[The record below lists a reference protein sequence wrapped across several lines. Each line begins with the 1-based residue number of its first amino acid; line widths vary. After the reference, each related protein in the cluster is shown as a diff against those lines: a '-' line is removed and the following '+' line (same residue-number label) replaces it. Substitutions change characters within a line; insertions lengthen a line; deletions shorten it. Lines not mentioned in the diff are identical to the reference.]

1 MNPAH
6 GAEGAPGGRGRS
18 STAGLFGM
26 GGGGEGEG
34 KSLYA
39 MLKLDKSF
47 DVDTEEGARALKKAK
62 NVYRRAHPDKHRDDP
77 DAEAKFLELQK
88 AYEILSDPAKRK
100 AYDKGG
106 MMGVKALEMGG
117 MGGMM
122 PQEVM
127 MFLLPILGSVVLPLV
142 ACTLTLVACVICPLI
157 FLVPLLSSLKADGD
171 SGLASSTWSAVLT
184 PMWILDAALLTGA
197 LVSLLV
203 GVVIG
208 IGAVQN
214 CAKREKFDDMSPD
227 EKVKSTLC
235 SPSNAIGAFIR
246 SAQMLSLFVLQLL
259 IVQRLDGGLA
269 SSTWSALLAPWY
281 IFEVLALVQ
290 VFFQPGSLN
299 CLSYTS
305 TFEGGYKGVTAPA
318 KHPCFYLMWIRFAY
332 SPALRLLLA
341 LLVGAKLDGGLDG
354 TSWGV
359 VLLPLWAYIALA
371 VAFVFIACIENFVAK
386 LCCKKEGLEEEAKDA
401 TSEDDDFMDPSK
413 DDYEPACCAGWFRL
427 VACTLPALVS
437 AILLWVKLD
446 GSDANMTWTAIWIPF
461 FIVVRPDN

>member
-1 MNPAH
+1 MQSDPAFSSEKMNPAH
-6 GAEGAPGGRGRS
+6 GAEDAHGGRGRS

-26 GGGGEGEG
+26 GAGGEGEG
-34 KSLYA
+34 ALYA

-47 DVDTEEGARALKKAK
+47 DPNTDEGARALKKAK

-77 DAEAKFLELQK
+77 EAEAKFLELQK

-117 MGGMM
+117 FGGMM

-127 MFLLPILGSVVLPLV
+127 MFLLPILGSVVLPVV
-142 ACTLTLVACVICPLI
+142 ACALTLVACVVCPLI

-171 SGLASSTWSAVLT
+171 TGLASPTWSAVLT

-197 LVSLLV
+197 LVSLIA

-208 IGAVQN
+208 IAAVQN
-214 CAKREKFDDMSPD
+214 CFKRKKFSDMSPD
-227 EKVKSTLC
+227 DKMRSTLC
-235 SPSNAIGAFIR
+235 SPFNAIGALIR
-246 SAQMLSLFVLQLL
+246 SAQLVSLFVLQLL
-259 IVQRLDGGLA
+259 IVLRLDGKLA
-269 SSTWSALLAPWY
+269 SSTWSALLTPWY

-290 VFFQPGSLN
+290 VFFQPGSFN
-299 CLSYTS
+299 CLSYTA
-305 TFEGGYKGVTAPA
+305 TFEGWYQGVTAPA

-341 LLVGAKLDGGLDG
+341 LLVGIKLDGGLDG

-371 VAFVFIACIENFVAK
+371 VVFVFVACIENCV
-386 LCCKKEGLEEEAKDA
+386 
-401 TSEDDDFMDPSK
+401 T
-413 DDYEPACCAGWFRL
+413 R
-427 VACTLPALVS
+427 
-437 AILLWVKLD
+437 
-446 GSDANMTWTAIWIPF
+446 
-461 FIVVRPDN
+461 